1 MIRHIASIIV
11 AASFTAAAWAGPA
24 IGSSGMPPGAVSS
37 SGFLFSV
44 LTSANGATVLNGL
57 PLSVYIVAAGHL
69 PCEQPAEGEMEEP
82 HAEEET
88 KSGASEIEL
97 EKVSVTASRRP
108 EKVIEAP
115 ASIAVIEGDQLR
127 AQVAVNQAERLRH
140 LPAVDVASSGI
151 VQANAVVRGF
161 NNVFSTTLLTLVDN
175 RYARIPSLR
184 LNAYSFIP
192 STDDDIERVEVVLGP
207 GSALYGP
214 NSANGVLHML
224 TRSPFDSAGTDI
236 SVGAGERGILMGSVR
251 HAGVVNEQIGYKL
264 SAQYYQGDD
273 WEFVDPIE
281 QRQRGQAL
289 RKAIEDAGKDPGEEV
304 LVSDPNFEDYLQAL
318 HQKLTDAGGNP
329 DAIRIGARDYEV
341 DKLSA
346 DARLDYR
353 LSDSATAILSGGF
366 VQAKQ
371 IELTGLGASSADGW
385 TYSYVQ
391 GRLAAGDLFAQ
402 AFINMSDA
410 GDSFLLRD
418 GAPIIDKSQV
428 MVAQIQHGTS
438 LGERERLTYGVDALL
453 TRPDTEGTIN
463 GSNEEDDTINEIG
476 LYLQSETVLTDQ
488 LKLVAA
494 ARVDDHSRLADMI
507 FSPRAALVFSPTSTD
522 NLRLTYNR
530 AYSTPSTNNLFLD
543 IRAAQDP
550 FGLGIDVRGSGVP
563 DSGFT
568 FERSENGQP
577 KFRSPFSPLA
587 EMPVDHYWE
596 LDDPAFTNVMWGVAR
611 SAVIDGLITDPGIS
625 ALMKSALTRLG
636 LPADEETMKT
646 IAEGLIPQQV
656 DGVKNT
662 LLAFNPNYNPEDPN
676 SQPFLQLQKPVRD
689 VAPME
694 PTITQTVELG
704 YKGALFNQLVIG
716 VDFYRTNI
724 VNLVGPITAETPN
737 VFLDSETLYAFLA
750 QQLGETFSLP
760 QNQPLGEALIALD
773 GIYEEETQGAVA
785 KNGSGVDEVA
795 YLITNGAARIPLG
808 TVTPNEAS
816 DPTAIM
822 TTYRN
827 YGDISLFGADLNL
840 NLFLNENW
848 VVGGTY
854 SFVSEDTFE
863 LEGEPNVSLNAPR
876 HKFGARLQYMNAD
889 LGALAAE
896 LRLRYVNE
904 FPVNSGTYQG
914 VVEQYQ
920 TIDVSAGYNVLDN
933 TRLSLS
939 VQNILDDKHI
949 EFIGAPELGRLTIV
963 RLTQSF

>member
-37 SGFLFSV
+37 SGLLFSV

-57 PLSVYIVAAGHL
+57 PLSVYIISAGHL

-127 AQVAVNQAERLRH
+127 AQVAVNHGERLRH

-151 VQANAVVRGF
+151 VQTNAVVRGF

-251 HAGVVNEQIGYKL
+251 HAGVVNEQLGYKL
-264 SAQYYQGDD
+264 SAQYYQGND
-273 WEFVDPIE
+273 WEFEYEEGEVSQQVFNE
-281 QRQRGQAL
+281 QMARQAL
-289 RKAIEDAGKDPGEEV
+289 VDDDNSP
-304 LVSDPNFEDYLQAL
+304 
-318 HQKLTDAGGNP
+318 
-329 DAIRIGARDYEV
+329 YEV

-346 DARLDYR
+346 DARIDYR
-353 LSDSATAILSGGF
+353 LSDEATAILSGGF
-366 VQAKQ
+366 VQASQ
-371 IELTGLGASSADGW
+371 TELTGIGASVADGW
-385 TYSYVQ
+385 TYSYLQ
-391 GRLAAGDLFAQ
+391 GRISAGDLFAQ
-402 AFINMSDA
+402 AFINISDA
-410 GDSFLLRD
+410 GDSFLLSGD
-418 GAPIIDKSQV
+418 DVVDKSQV

-463 GSNEEDDTINEIG
+463 GANEEDDTINEIG
-476 LYLQSETVLTDQ
+476 LYLQSETDLTDQ

-543 IRAAQDP
+543 IRVFQDA
-550 FGLGIDVRGSGVP
+550 FGIGQAFEGALGFAPSIDVRGSGVP
-563 DSGFT
+563 ESGFT
-568 FERSENGQP
+568 FTRSENGRP
-577 KFRSPFSPLA
+577 MFRSPFSPLA
-587 EMPVDHYWE
+587 EMPVDHYWD
-596 LDDPAFTNVMWGVAR
+596 LDDPAFTNVMWGVGR
-611 SAVIDGLITDPGIS
+611 SAVMAELVPIFQNAVKQTLIGQ
-625 ALMKSALTRLG
+625 G
-636 LPADEETMKT
+636 LPEDLADAQVALLTQ
-646 IAEGLIPQQV
+646 AFDAAIPSQV
-656 DGVKNT
+656 SGVKNNMLT
-662 LLAFNPNYNPEDPN
+662 LDPVTQSFNPIA
-676 SQPFLQLQKPVRD
+676 D
-689 VAPME
+689 VYDVNPME
-694 PTITQTVELG
+694 PTITQTIEMG
-704 YKGALFNQLVIG
+704 YKGALFNQLVVG
-716 VDFYRTNI
+716 VDFYHTNI
-724 VNLVGPITAETPN
+724 SNFVGPITVETPN
-737 VFLDSETLYAFLA
+737 VFLDGETLAA
-750 QQLGETFSLP
+750 SVGQQI
-760 QNQPLGEALIALD
+760 GEALSDPSQALLNEALLTLD
-773 GIYEEETQGAVA
+773 NPEVGFGG
-785 KNGSGVDEVA
+785 NGNGTAVDELTNLFVKG
-795 YLITNGAARIPLG
+795 TNENGAAFIPYG
-808 TVTPNEAS
+808 TVTPEGVS
-816 DPTAIM
+816 DPVAVM

-854 SFVSEDTFE
+854 SFVNENTFE
-863 LEGEPNVSLNAPR
+863 LEDDPHDVSLNAPK

-896 LRLRYVNE
+896 LRLRYVDE
-904 FPVNSGTYQG
+904 FPVNSGVYQG

>member
-37 SGFLFSV
+37 SGLLFSV

-69 PCEQPAEGEMEEP
+69 PCEQPAEGEVEAP

-127 AQVAVNQAERLRH
+127 AQVAVNHGERLRH

-151 VQANAVVRGF
+151 VQTNAVVRGF

-264 SAQYYQGDD
+264 SAQYYQGND
-273 WEFVDPIE
+273 WEFEYEEGEVSQQVFNE
-281 QRQRGQAL
+281 QMARQAL
-289 RKAIEDAGKDPGEEV
+289 VDD
-304 LVSDPNFEDYLQAL
+304 
-318 HQKLTDAGGNP
+318 GNSP
-329 DAIRIGARDYEV
+329 YEV

-346 DARLDYR
+346 DARIDYR
-353 LSDSATAILSGGF
+353 LSDEATAILSGGF
-366 VQAKQ
+366 VQASQ
-371 IELTGLGASSADGW
+371 AELTGIGASVADGW
-385 TYSYVQ
+385 TYSYLQ
-391 GRLAAGDLFAQ
+391 GRISAGDLFAQ
-402 AFINMSDA
+402 AFINISDA
-410 GDSFLLRD
+410 GDSFLLSGD
-418 GAPIIDKSQV
+418 DVVDKSQV

-463 GSNEEDDTINEIG
+463 GANEEDDTINEIG
-476 LYLQSETVLTDQ
+476 LYLQSETDLTDQ

-522 NLRLTYNR
+522 NLRVTYNR

-543 IRAAQDP
+543 IRVAPDA
-550 FGLGIDVRGSGVP
+550 FGIGQAFEGALGFAPSIDVRGSGVP
-563 DSGFT
+563 ESGFT
-568 FERSENGQP
+568 FTRSENGRP
-577 KFRSPFSPLA
+577 MFRSPFSPLA
-587 EMPVDHYWE
+587 GLTPDAYIP
-596 LDDPAFTNVMWGVAR
+596 LDDPAFTNVMWGVGR
-611 SAVIDGLITDPGIS
+611 SAVMGELVPIFQNAVKQTLIGQ
-625 ALMKSALTRLG
+625 G
-636 LPADEETMKT
+636 LPEDLADAQVALLTQ
-646 IAEGLIPQQV
+646 AFDAAIPSQV
-656 DGVKNT
+656 TGVKNNLLT
-662 LLAFNPNYNPEDPN
+662 LDPVTQAFNP
-676 SQPFLQLQKPVRD
+676 VAD
-689 VAPME
+689 VYDVNPME
-694 PTITQTVELG
+694 PTITQTIELG
-704 YKGALFNQLVIG
+704 YKGALFNQLVVG
-716 VDFYRTNI
+716 ADFYHTNI
-724 VNLVGPITAETPN
+724 TNFVGPITVETPN
-737 VFLDSETLYAFLA
+737 VFLDGETLAA
-750 QQLGETFSLP
+750 SVGQQI
-760 QNQPLGEALIALD
+760 GEALSDPAMQLLNEAVLTLD
-773 GIYEEETQGAVA
+773 NPEVGFGG
-785 KNGSGVDEVA
+785 NGNGTAVDELTNLFVKG
-795 YLITNGAARIPLG
+795 TNNNGAAFIPYG
-808 TVTPNEAS
+808 TVTPEGAS
-816 DPTAIM
+816 DPVAVM

-854 SFVSEDTFE
+854 SFVNENTFE
-863 LEGEPNVSLNAPR
+863 LEDDPHDVSLNAPK

-896 LRLRYVNE
+896 LRLRYVDE
-904 FPVNSGTYQG
+904 FPVNSGVYQG